1 MTTSSLGRRAL
12 LGGTAAGI
20 AAAAIPATIGSAS
33 AATPKSLLGG
43 LTSSLL
49 GTPYRI
55 DVHCHHIPDFYRLS
69 LAEHGILTAGGI
81 PIPPWEPE
89 LAVAFMDEYGIAAQV
104 VSISEPGVYYLPTAP
119 ERLAMAKQIND
130 WTRDTLVTTTSPLL
144 AKRFGAFA
152 VLPLGDP
159 NDPTDVANA
168 CAEAVR
174 AINVLGLDGIGLFSQ
189 YKGVY
194 LGDPR
199 LEPLMLT
206 LQTLGA
212 FTFVHPVT
220 PAAYPD
226 LGLPTFLYE
235 FPFDTTRAAVNLS
248 YHQVFTRY
256 PGIRWLLAHAGG
268 TLPYLAY
275 RTSLLELVTPI
286 AQNLN
291 LAAFD
296 KQNFD
301 YSRLFY
307 DTALSPAPSAMMSV
321 REVTSVSHVMF
332 ATDWPFSAPVFIVP
346 GDPAPQLP
354 ESFNSTELPAV
365 LRTNALD
372 QMPRLKQRLGA

>member
-1 MTTSSLGRRAL
+1 MTSSSLGRRAL

-20 AAAAIPATIGSAS
+20 AAAAIPATAGSAS
-33 AATPKSLLGG
+33 ATPTSLLRG

-49 GTPYRI
+49 GTPFRI

-69 LAEHGILTAGGI
+69 LAEHGIVTAGGI
-81 PIPPWEPE
+81 PIPPWSPA
-89 LAVAFMDEYGIAAQV
+89 LAVGFMDEYGIAAQV
-104 VSISEPGVYYLPTAP
+104 VSISEPGVYYLPTAA
-119 ERLAMAKQIND
+119 ERNDMARRIND
-130 WTRDTLVTTTSPLL
+130 WTRDTLLTTANPLL

-159 NDPTDVANA
+159 NDPADVTNA

-174 AINVLGLDGIGLFSQ
+174 AITVLGLDGVGLFSQ
-189 YKGVY
+189 YNGVY

-256 PGIRWLLAHAGG
+256 RGIRWLLAHAGG
-268 TLPYLAY
+268 TLPFLAY
-275 RTSLLELVTPI
+275 RTSLLELTTPI
-286 AQNLN
+286 AQNLD
-291 LAAFD
+291 LSAFD

-301 YSRLFY
+301 YGRLFY

-321 REVTSVSHVMF
+321 REVTAVSHIMF
-332 ATDWPFSAPVFIVP
+332 ATDWPFSGPIFVVP
-346 GDPAPQLP
+346 GDPAPQLGD
-354 ESFNSTELPAV
+354 SFSSTELSQV
-365 LRTNALD
+365 LRANALD